1 MLFQRISLLLS
12 VALTA
17 FAISP
22 ATNNGDDN
30 TIDLKLVANWK
41 KTPFQLNVIESFSA
55 YNDSLYLPLVTKL
68 LGISSVQEDED
79 SPVEVV
85 LDEDYSINDKEFYD
99 YAVSLIP
106 SDHTH
111 LSLINIDLA
120 NKIHSPRIQAHYE
133 YFNTSVYDKNYCGN
147 GEDEGTAVSAFLVQG
162 ENTYCEPTDV
172 FALKTV
178 TKKIPF
184 SDIKLPFDRVIGNES
199 NENIF
204 VLYGDF
210 ESTDFKTFFYHLYH
224 DAVSGKLSFVW
235 RYLPALENVEDE
247 VLTGYGIDLTLK
259 RTDYIAI
266 DDRGFTAEQQ
276 AKLNF
281 EKNEPDTS
289 NDFSEGNKEF
299 WNDLKSDIQPIK
311 QTEVSNLD
319 IKLVDFVLNHS
330 EDPKEQLELLK
341 KLIQDFPKFSSDLAQ
356 YTPSQNEPS
365 IVDTAIEN
373 VKAGIPD
380 GLYINGAPVPQL
392 SLDLFEIAK
401 ILKRELELLSKLEDA
416 GIDSSYA
423 NKMIRQYASAV
434 QKLLRDPTK
443 VFTRYDYSAYEDGI
457 IFFNDLESDFQ
468 YKNFGRPRMMYRDI
482 SNLGVVPQAKENIHD
497 VIFAFSPT
505 DIPRVYYFLTLV
517 FSGLQS
523 RSAQRFAFVPIIKS
537 EVDESIAKQM
547 AYVYQTKGPAEVLEF
562 FKLIYQLASE
572 GEEITVEDVLESISQ
587 EDFER
592 KNPMQ
597 KVNRFKQ
604 AFGISEQPVVMVN
617 GVIYSFDNS
626 FKKAVSSQ
634 TVWDIQYLH
643 NALIQKQIPKKT
655 KMKDFLRQGALSARM
670 PKLVPDSVDDLS
682 ASYIIPSS
690 FEKQVEFFKTSQNVI
705 IISKTDSNATEND
718 IPQSFTF
725 FGDYSSGRFREQ
737 VYNALKYVQG
747 ASNVKV
753 RIVDYSDSSK
763 FEQLKTIVEK
773 SLAKGLFLAE
783 QFITIPAINNA
794 NHKEKTIEFIKSTY
808 AIANLESTTYLLLN
822 GRIINMGEDVASA
835 DQLKV
840 VEEYELRSRLST
852 IYDLLKENDL
862 LSIGDL
868 DEFDSFDVLS
878 SLITNSYFF
887 DDEEYFVGSASPR
900 YNIGNLNP
908 TTSIRLASTGK
919 SLINISLVI
928 DPINELS
935 QKLLTFLDLFNSMD
949 FVSVSV
955 YMRPHAELEKIKI
968 QRFYRGTFPSKP
980 EFSAT
985 GQVDESL
992 SHVVFDKV
1000 PERTLFTLDVDIP
1013 QSWIVSI
1020 KEANTDL
1027 DNVKLDI
1034 SGPVEGVYELNNLL
1048 IEGYTRQKKKET
1060 VPPAGLSVE
1069 LVDIEEKSTYSD
1081 TNIMQNLG
1089 YMQLKANPGVWKFA
1103 C

>member
-1 MLFQRISLLLS
+1 MLFQRVSVLLS

-17 FAISP
+17 FATS
-22 ATNNGDDN
+22 AGTNNGN
-30 TIDLKLVANWK
+30 YNNIDLKLVANWE
-41 KTPFQLNVIESFSA
+41 KTAFQLNVIESFSA

-79 SPVEVV
+79 SPIEVV
-85 LDEDYSINDKEFYD
+85 LDEDYSINDEEFYN
-99 YAVSLIP
+99 YAVGLIP
-106 SDHTH
+106 SHHTD

-147 GEDEGTAVSAFLVQG
+147 GEGEGIVVSAFLVQG

-184 SDIKLPFDRVIGNES
+184 SDLKLPFDRVIGDES

-210 ESTDFKTFFYHLYH
+210 KSTAFKTFFYHLYQ
-224 DAVSGKLSFVW
+224 DSLSGKLSFVW
-235 RYLPALENVEDE
+235 RYLPSLENVEDE

-276 AKLNF
+276 AKLSF
-281 EKNEPDTS
+281 EKNETDTL
-289 NDFSEGNKEF
+289 NDVSEGDKEF
-299 WNDLKSDIQPIK
+299 WNDLKSDIKPIK
-311 QTEVSNLD
+311 QTEVSDLD

-330 EDPKEQLELLK
+330 DEPKEQLELLK
-341 KLIQDFPKFSSDLAQ
+341 KLVQDFPKFSSDLAQ
-356 YTPSQNEPS
+356 YTPSEKEPS

-392 SLDLFEIAK
+392 SLDLFEIRK
-401 ILKRELELLSKLEDA
+401 ILKRELELLSKFEDA
-416 GIDSSYA
+416 GIDSSHA
-423 NKMIRQYASAV
+423 NKMIRQYSSAA
-434 QKLLRDPTK
+434 QQLLKDPTK

-468 YKNFGRPRMMYRDI
+468 YKNFGRPRMIYRDI
-482 SNLGVVPQAKENIHD
+482 SNLGVVPEAKENIHD

-523 RSAQRFAFVPIIKS
+523 RSAQRFAFVPIVKT
-537 EVDESIAKQM
+537 EVDDSIAKQM
-547 AYVYQTKGPAEVLEF
+547 AYVYQTRGPAEVLEF

-592 KNPMQ
+592 KDPM
-597 KVNRFKQ
+597 KTVNRFKQ

-643 NALIQKQIPKKT
+643 NALIQKKIPKDT
-655 KMKDFLRQGALSARM
+655 KMKDYLRAGALSARM

-690 FEKQVEFFKTSQNVI
+690 FEKQVEFLENSKNVI
-705 IISKTDSNATEND
+705 IISKNDKNGTENV

-725 FGDYSSGRFREQ
+725 FGDYSSGKFREQ
-737 VYNALKYVQG
+737 VFNVLKYAQA

-753 RIVDYSDSSK
+753 RIVDYSTLSK
-763 FEQLKTIVEK
+763 FEQLKSAVEK
-773 SLAKGLFLAE
+773 SLARGLFLAE
-783 QFITIPAINNA
+783 QLIADPTINDAKHN
-794 NHKEKTIEFIKSTY
+794 EKIIELVKSAY
-808 AIANLESTTYLLLN
+808 PIANFESTTSLLLN
-822 GRIINMGEDVASA
+822 GRIIDLGEDVA
-835 DQLKV
+835 K
-840 VEEYELRSRLST
+840 
-852 IYDLLKENDL
+852 
-862 LSIGDL
+862 
-868 DEFDSFDVLS
+868 
-878 SLITNSYFF
+878 
-887 DDEEYFVGSASPR
+887 
-900 YNIGNLNP
+900 
-908 TTSIRLASTGK
+908 
-919 SLINISLVI
+919 
-928 DPINELS
+928 
-935 QKLLTFLDLFNSMD
+935 
-949 FVSVSV
+949 
-955 YMRPHAELEKIKI
+955 
-968 QRFYRGTFPSKP
+968 
-980 EFSAT
+980 
-985 GQVDESL
+985 
-992 SHVVFDKV
+992 
-1000 PERTLFTLDVDIP
+1000 
-1013 QSWIVSI
+1013 
-1020 KEANTDL
+1020 
-1027 DNVKLDI
+1027 
-1034 SGPVEGVYELNNLL
+1034 
-1048 IEGYTRQKKKET
+1048 
-1060 VPPAGLSVE
+1060 
-1069 LVDIEEKSTYSD
+1069 
-1081 TNIMQNLG
+1081 
-1089 YMQLKANPGVWKFA
+1089 
-1103 C
+1103 